1 MLYRPILNPEL
12 QVINRLLL
20 GIDDKLFVIVD
31 ILGINHARTYQVF
44 KVVLFDIAAAA
55 ATAAVSEYHLTY
67 LFVALDAN
75 RTEQDE

>member
-20 GIDDKLFVIVD
+20 RIDDILFVIVD
-31 ILGINHARTYQVF
+31 ILGINHTRTYQVF
-44 KVVLFDIAAAA
+44 KVVLFDTAAV
-55 ATAAVSEYHLTY
+55 AVSEYHLTY
-67 LFVALDAN
+67 LLVALDAN